1 MPDTHAGKGCV
12 IGFTADLGDKVI
24 PNIVGVD
31 IGCGMLTVELGNIDI
46 DLKELDDIINKYVP
60 SGKNVHEG
68 RGVRFSRFQE
78 LNCYRDLKNTKRIER
93 SIGTLGGG
101 NHFIEVNIDEEKKLY
116 LVIHSGSRNLG
127 KQVAEH
133 YQNLAI
139 DICAGKEEY
148 YIRREQLIEEYKRE
162 GKRNLIQQELIKLKK
177 EYDEMMPDYPKEL
190 CFLTGKFREKY
201 LNDMNICQEY
211 AVLNRITIANIILG
225 KLLNKGVQD
234 FNHFNTT
241 HNYINFKDNIIR
253 KGSISAYEGEK
264 VLIPINMRDGSI
276 LAVGKGNPDWNYSAP
291 HGAGRLMSRTKAKES
306 LTLEEY
312 QKSMEGIFTTSVNES
327 TLDEAP
333 MAYKPIEEIMDN
345 IQDTVE
351 VLSVIKPIYNFK
363 AGE

>member
-1 MPDTHAGKGCV
+1 MIEVNGKYSSAKVFCDKLEPEVVLQIVELCNQNFCKDSKIAIMPDTHAGKGCV

-68 RGVRFSRFQE
+68 RVVRFSRFQE
-78 LNCYRDLKNTKRIER
+78 LNCYRDLKNSKRIER

-101 NHFIEVNIDEEKKLY
+101 NHFIEVNIDEEKNLY

-162 GKRNLIQQELIKLKK
+162 GKRKLIQQELIKLKK

-190 CFLTGKFREKY
+190 CFLTENFREKY
-201 LNDMNICQEY
+201 LNDMN
-211 AVLNRITIANIILG
+211 N
-225 KLLNKGVQD
+225 
-234 FNHFNTT
+234 
-241 HNYINFKDNIIR
+241 
-253 KGSISAYEGEK
+253 
-264 VLIPINMRDGSI
+264 
-276 LAVGKGNPDWNYSAP
+276 
-291 HGAGRLMSRTKAKES
+291 
-306 LTLEEY
+306 
-312 QKSMEGIFTTSVNES
+312 
-327 TLDEAP
+327 
-333 MAYKPIEEIMDN
+333 
-345 IQDTVE
+345 
-351 VLSVIKPIYNFK
+351 
-363 AGE
+363 